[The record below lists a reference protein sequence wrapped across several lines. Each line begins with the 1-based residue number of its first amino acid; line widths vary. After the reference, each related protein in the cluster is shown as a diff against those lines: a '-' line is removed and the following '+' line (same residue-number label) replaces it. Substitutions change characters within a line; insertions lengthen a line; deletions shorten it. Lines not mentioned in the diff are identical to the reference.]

1 MAKFSANTECKN
13 KEEVLS
19 EEISRS
25 RASTDDTNTNNE
37 ADSCGSGISPEACSD
52 FLESNNSNQIISSEL
67 IINQELSS

>member
-1 MAKFSANTECKN
+1 VAKFSANTECKN

-37 ADSCGSGISPEACSD
+37 ADSCSSGISPKSCSD